1 MNRFNKS
8 TTMEESELRQIIR
21 EELKNRNPYFDNVE
35 ENEIDLIK
43 IARKLWDKKKL
54 ILWITAIFAIIGLFV
69 AISSPVVFT
78 TSTIFIG
85 KYGSMEE
92 MKNITGYHQTFN
104 SINFRLNLIRMPIHV
119 EGQERPISL
128 LEYYMDDDRPVSFLS
143 VVKKYTIGLP
153 GTIRDG
159 VKKAEIAEEQASVGS
174 KYVNDNGAIRVT
186 EKMHTVLKMIASN
199 VSIHFDDK
207 EGYLT
212 ISASMPEAHASADL
226 AQNTA
231 ILLQETI
238 TSLKIDQIQK
248 NFNFIQKRY
257 TENKIAFEKA
267 RDSLDLF
274 FEQNLSVISPLVE
287 RKEERL
293 NEEYTLASE
302 LFYETQTKLREIEL
316 MEISET
322 PVFSTINPV
331 AVPLE
336 RSSPK
341 RKKILM
347 IYTFIGAI
355 IGVGWVFGMEFI
367 QKSKEKW
374 NSEEA

>member
-1 MNRFNKS
+1 MNRFNKT
-8 TTMEESELRQIIR
+8 TTMKESELRLIIR
-21 EELKNRNPYFDNVE
+21 EELKNRNPYLNNVE

-43 IARKLWDKKKL
+43 IARKLWNKRKL

-69 AISSPVVFT
+69 AISSPAVFT
-78 TSTIFIG
+78 TNTIFIG

-92 MKNITGYHQTFN
+92 MKNITGYQLTFQ
-104 SINFRLNLIRMPIHV
+104 SVKFRMALVQMPIHF
-119 EGQERPISL
+119 EGQEKPVSL
-128 LEYYMDDDRPVSFLS
+128 LEYYMDEDRRVSFLS
-143 VVKKYTIGLP
+143 VVKKYSIGLP
-153 GTIRDG
+153 GTIRHG
-159 VKKAEIAEEQASVGS
+159 LKRAEIAEEQASV
-174 KYVNDNGAIRVT
+174 VLHNNDNGAIRVT
-186 EKMHTVLKMIASN
+186 EKMHTVLQMIASN
-199 VSIHFDDK
+199 VSIHFNEK

-231 ILLQETI
+231 TLLQETI
-238 TSLKIDQIQK
+238 TSLIIDQIQE
-248 NFNFIQKRY
+248 NFIFIQKRY
-257 TENKIAFEKA
+257 AENKTTFEKA

-274 FEQNLSVISPLVE
+274 FEQNLSVISPLVK

-302 LFYETQTKLREIEL
+302 LFYETQIQLREIEL
-316 MEISET
+316 MVNTET

-374 NSEEA
+374 YSEEG